1 MIPAIRGTHDILP
14 GEVEK
19 RQLVE
24 GFASTLEE
32 TLVADLV
39 LHVADASAP
48 EDRLELQ
55 IAAVTGVLHQIG
67 ADDVPVELVLN
78 KIDRLDPLGRRRL
91 ENRYPTALQISAH
104 TGEGLDD
111 LRERVAALF
120 AERFEDVRLLVP
132 YADGAALAE
141 LYGLGAPISERE
153 DREEGVFVR
162 ARLPR
167 RDVRRFAP
175 YLIVESPARL
185 REAKT
190 T

>member
-1 MIPAIRGTHDILP
+1 M
-14 GEVEK
+14 
-19 RQLVE
+19 
-24 GFASTLEE
+24 
-32 TLVADLV
+32 ADLV

-48 EDRLELQ
+48 EERLELQ
-55 IAAVTGVLHQIG
+55 IEAVTGVLHEIG
-67 ADDVPVELVLN
+67 ADDVPFELVLN
-78 KIDRLDPLGRRRL
+78 RIDLVNPLGRRRL
-91 ENRYPTALQISAH
+91 ANRYPAALQISAR

-111 LRERVAALF
+111 LRERVAELF

-132 YADGAALAE
+132 YADGSALAE

-167 RDVRRFAP
+167 REVRRFAP
-175 YLIVESPARL
+175 YLIADAPYRF